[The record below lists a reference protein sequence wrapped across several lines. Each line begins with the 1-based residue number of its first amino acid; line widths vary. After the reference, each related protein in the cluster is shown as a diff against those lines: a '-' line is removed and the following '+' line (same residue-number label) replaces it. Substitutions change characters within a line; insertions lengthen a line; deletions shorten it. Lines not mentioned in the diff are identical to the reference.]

1 MDEFYTED
9 NKENEAQGGGEEPDT
24 GYTYRYY
31 ANSLSKKEQR
41 RAKRQQRR
49 SSGKGRFGLNL
60 IKCVVFA
67 VVFGLVAGGI
77 FYAINPGTDRGSSDN
92 SVKGVLSQDSAGE
105 EQSIQSVQAA
115 TAASGESSDLI
126 TGTNYD
132 VAEVVE
138 NVMPSIVSIT
148 TIGLTEYYD
157 FFGTPNQYESEG
169 SGSGIIVAE
178 DADVLYIATN
188 NHVVEGATSLTVCF
202 SDDETA
208 EGTVKGTQQGSDLA
222 VVTVAKKDLKDSTKQ
237 TVRVAALGDSS
248 SLRVGEPAIAI
259 GNALGYGQ
267 SVTTGVISA
276 LDRQVT
282 AQDNSGNSV
291 TNTLIQTD
299 AAINPGNSGGAL
311 LNAYGEVIGINSVK
325 YTDTSVEGMGYAIPI
340 STAEPIINN
349 LIEREVVDEAQQAY
363 LGISGV
369 DVTSSVAATYDLPE
383 GVYIARV
390 EPGTAAEKA
399 GLQKGDV
406 ITAFDGNSITT
417 MDELKSEMSYYEAG
431 KEVEVTYMRAD
442 GGDYVEN
449 TVTVTLGQRPV
460 GQE

>member
-1 MDEFYTED
+1 M
-9 NKENEAQGGGEEPDT
+9 EE
-24 GYTYRYY
+24 YRETDIYREEKRP
-31 ANSLSKKEQR
+31 KK
-41 RAKRQQRR
+41 KR
-49 SSGKGRFGLNL
+49 RFGLNL
-60 IKCVVFA
+60 LKCAAFA
-67 VVFGLVAGGI
+67 VVFGLISGGI
-77 FYAINPGTDRGSSDN
+77 FYAINQGDPDTSSEIR
-92 SVKGVLSQDSAGE
+92 SVTAGQDESAAP
-105 EQSIQSVQAA
+105 EQAVQ
-115 TAASGESSDLI
+115 TARAENAYAGDVSD
-126 TGTNYD
+126 
-132 VAEVVE
+132 VVE

-169 SGSGIIVAE
+169 SGSGIIVA
-178 DADVLYIATN
+178 DDSDVLYIATN

-208 EGTVKGTQQGSDLA
+208 EGTVKGTQPGSDLA
-222 VVTVAKKDLKDSTKQ
+222 VVTVAKKDLKDSTRE
-237 TVRVAALGDSS
+237 TVRVASLGNSS
-248 SLRVGEPAIAI
+248 TLRVGEPAIAI

-311 LNAYGEVIGINSVK
+311 LNASGEVIGINSVK
-325 YTDTSVEGMGYAIPI
+325 FTDTSVEGMGYAIPI

-349 LIEREVVDEAQQAY
+349 LIEREVVEEAQQAY

-369 DVTSSVAATYDLPE
+369 DVTSSVSATYDLPE
-383 GVYIARV
+383 GIYIARV

-406 ITAFDGNSITT
+406 ITAFDGHTVST
-417 MDELKSEMSYYEAG
+417 MEELKSEMSYYEAG
-431 KEVEVTYMRAD
+431 KEVEVTYKRAE
-442 GGDYVEN
+442 GGTYEEN
-449 TVTVTLGQRPV
+449 TVTVTLGRRPV
-460 GQE
+460 GQ